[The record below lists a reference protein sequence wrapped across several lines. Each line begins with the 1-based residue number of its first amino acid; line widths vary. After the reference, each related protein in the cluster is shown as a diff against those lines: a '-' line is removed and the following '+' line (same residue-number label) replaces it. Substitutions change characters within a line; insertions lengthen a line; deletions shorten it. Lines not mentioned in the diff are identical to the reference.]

1 MRTLIAAPAA
11 TALLLLAGCAPAVDV
26 ERERTALM
34 DTDRQWSQ
42 VTNDPD
48 KFVSFYAP
56 DASIYPSGMPIV
68 KGQTAIRDLFGQLMA
83 APGFA
88 LQVSATNTQVAA
100 AGDIGYVTGTY
111 RLELAGTVENGKYVT
126 VWRKQPDGAW
136 RVVEDIFNA
145 DAPPP
150 VAAAPTVN

>member
-1 MRTLIAAPAA
+1 MRIAIAVPAA
-11 TALLLLAGCAPAVDV
+11 TALLLLAGCAPSVDV

-34 DTDRQWSQ
+34 ETDREWSQ

-48 KFVSFYAP
+48 KFASFYAP
-56 DASIYPSGMPIV
+56 DASVYPSGMPIV
-68 KGQTAIRDLFGQLMA
+68 KGAAIRELFAQLMA

-88 LQVSATNTQVAA
+88 LQVSATNTEVGA
-100 AGDIGYVTGTY
+100 AGDIGYITGTY

-126 VWRKQPDGAW
+126 VWRKQPDGAG

-150 VAAAPTVN
+150 AQAAAPVN